1 MLLVNAKYQFYSF
14 VNSSKE
20 KKLICKFVMWMDDV
34 TSNDEI
40 ISSNAEQVKG
50 QLGYL
55 CDFCY
60 FGSLKWGEEKVLD
73 YKLCFFQQNFAT
85 FL

>member
-1 MLLVNAKYQFYSF
+1 
-14 VNSSKE
+14 
-20 KKLICKFVMWMDDV
+20 MDDV

-40 ISSNAEQVKG
+40 ITSNAEQVKG

-60 FGSLKWGEEKVLD
+60 FGSLKWKKKGFTLQIV
-73 YKLCFFQQNFAT
+73 FFQQKFAT

>member
-1 MLLVNAKYQFYSF
+1 
-14 VNSSKE
+14 
-20 KKLICKFVMWMDDV
+20 MDHV

-40 ISSNAEQVKG
+40 ITCNVEQVKG

-55 CDFCY
+55 CDFLL
-60 FGSLKWGEEKVLD
+60 FWIFKMEKKKKKKVLD
-73 YKLCFFQQNFAT
+73 YKFCFFQKNFAT

>member
-1 MLLVNAKYQFYSF
+1 
-14 VNSSKE
+14 
-20 KKLICKFVMWMDDV
+20 MDDV

-40 ISSNAEQVKG
+40 ITSNAEQVKG

-60 FGSLKWGEEKVLD
+60 FGSSKWKNQIKMFRLQIV
-73 YKLCFFQQNFAT
+73 FFQLNFCH
-85 FL
+85 FSLIKKFKKEKNYP

>member
-1 MLLVNAKYQFYSF
+1 
-14 VNSSKE
+14 
-20 KKLICKFVMWMDDV
+20 MWMDDV

-40 ISSNAEQVKG
+40 ITSNAEQVKG

-60 FGSLKWGEEKVLD
+60 FGSLKWKKKGFTLQIV
-73 YKLCFFQQNFAT
+73 FFQQKFAT

>member
-1 MLLVNAKYQFYSF
+1 
-14 VNSSKE
+14 
-20 KKLICKFVMWMDDV
+20 MWMDHV

-40 ISSNAEQVKG
+40 ITCNVEQVKG

-60 FGSLKWGEEKVLD
+60 FWFFIFCIFKMKKKKKKVLD

>member
-1 MLLVNAKYQFYSF
+1 
-14 VNSSKE
+14 
-20 KKLICKFVMWMDDV
+20 MDHV

-40 ISSNAEQVKG
+40 ITCNVEQVKG

-60 FGSLKWGEEKVLD
+60 FGSLKWKKKKKKSFRLQIVFFSAKFCHFSLIKKLKKKKTILD
-73 YKLCFFQQNFAT
+73 HLQH
-85 FL
+85 